1 MLRNVLYLPYKEEV
15 AGSSPAAPTIENP
28 RPAGKTFLQ
37 DDAPA
42 AHWGPTTSP
51 VHHRGLSERFLY
63 RIGGLP
69 THAGRLVGV
78 GVEGDGDGGVP

>member
-1 MLRNVLYLPYKEEV
+1 MFV
-15 AGSSPAAPTIENP
+15 
-28 RPAGKTFLQ
+28 Q

-42 AHWGPTTSP
+42 AHRGPTTSP
-51 VHHRGLSERFLY
+51 VYHRGLSERFLY

-69 THAGRLVGV
+69 AHAGRLVGV